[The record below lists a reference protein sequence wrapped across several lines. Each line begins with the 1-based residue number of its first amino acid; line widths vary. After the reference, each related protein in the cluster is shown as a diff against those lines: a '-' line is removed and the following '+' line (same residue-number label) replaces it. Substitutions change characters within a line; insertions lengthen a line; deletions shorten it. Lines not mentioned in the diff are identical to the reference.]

1 MSTLMEVATS
11 IDAKLNALNAKKATL
26 EANLKLEIANIERE
40 KALIVASISVEVQKA
55 ITLKDQIINGIKKEE
70 LVIETDLN
78 KFKIFRLAIKKAFYD
93 LFH

>member
-1 MSTLMEVATS
+1 MEVATS